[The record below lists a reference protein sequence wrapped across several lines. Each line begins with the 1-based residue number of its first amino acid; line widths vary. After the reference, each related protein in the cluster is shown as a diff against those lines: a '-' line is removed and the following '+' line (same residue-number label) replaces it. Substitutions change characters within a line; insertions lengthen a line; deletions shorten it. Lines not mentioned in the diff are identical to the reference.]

1 VKLIKEVNN
10 SLILFFMSA
19 KENTYYKNR
28 INGSYVTSVISITLV
43 LFTLGILGLI
53 VLQANS
59 LSNYIKENIG
69 FEIIIKQDVKEA
81 DILYLQKTLD
91 LEPFVKT
98 TEYIT
103 KEEASERLT
112 SVLGEEFTG
121 FLGEEENPLLPSID
135 IRFHADWANN
145 DSLAIIEE
153 TIIANENVKE
163 VYYQKSLVHI
173 INKNVQRISL
183 ILLGF
188 SLLLLFIAMALI
200 NNTIRLSVYS
210 KRFTIRSMKLI
221 GATERFIRRPFV
233 FKGILQGIIGAF
245 FAMLLISIIITALKT
260 NIPELAILMVP
271 KLIAF
276 LFGIILL
283 IGVFFAGFSTYLS
296 VNKYLRMRS
305 DKLYD

>member
-1 VKLIKEVNN
+1 
-10 SLILFFMSA
+10 M
-19 KENTYYKNR
+19 
-28 INGSYVTSVISITLV
+28 
-43 LFTLGILGLI
+43 LGLI

-69 FEIIIKQDVKEA
+69 FEIIIKPGVKEA
-81 DILYLQKTLD
+81 DILYMQKTLD

-112 SVLGEEFTG
+112 SMLGEEFTG

-135 IRFHADWANN
+135 IRFNADWANN
-145 DSLAIIEE
+145 DSLAVIEE
-153 TIIANENVKE
+153 AIMANENVKE

-173 INKNVQRISL
+173 INKNVRRISL

-233 FKGILQGIIGAF
+233 LKGVLQGVISAVIT
-245 FAMLLISIIITALKT
+245 MLLISIIITALKR
-260 NIPELAILMVP
+260 NIPELAV
-271 KLIAF
+271 LIGPEMIIYLFAF
-276 LFGIILL
+276 ILL
-283 IGVFFAGFSTYLS
+283 LGIFFAGVSTYFA
-296 VNKYLRMRS
+296 VNKYLRMRTER
-305 DKLYD
+305 LYG

>member
-1 VKLIKEVNN
+1 MPSRED
-10 SLILFFMSA
+10 
-19 KENTYYKNR
+19 TYYKNR
-28 INGSYVTSVISITLV
+28 INSSYITSVISITLV
-43 LFTLGILGLI
+43 LFTLGMLGLI

-69 FEIIIKQDVKEA
+69 FEIIIKPGVKEA

-112 SVLGEEFTG
+112 SMLGEEFTG

-135 IRFHADWANN
+135 IRFNADWANN

-153 TIIANENVKE
+153 TIMNNENVKE

-173 INKNVQRISL
+173 INKNVRRISL

-221 GATERFIRRPFV
+221 GATERFIRRPFIL
-233 FKGILQGIIGAF
+233 KGILQGVISAVIT
-245 FAMLLISIIITALKT
+245 MLMISIIITALKS
-260 NIPELAILMVP
+260 NIPELAVLIVP
-271 KLIAF
+271 KLIVF
-276 LFGIILL
+276 LFAFILILGIL
-283 IGVFFAGFSTYLS
+283 FAGISTYFA
-296 VNKYLRMRS
+296 VNKYLRMRTER
-305 DKLYD
+305 LYG

>member
-1 VKLIKEVNN
+1 
-10 SLILFFMSA
+10 MPA
-19 KENTYYKNR
+19 KEDTYYKKR
-28 INGSYVTSVISITLV
+28 INSSYITSVISITLV

-69 FEIIIKQDVKEA
+69 FEIIIKPGVKEA

-112 SVLGEEFTG
+112 DMLGEEFTG

-145 DSLAIIEE
+145 DSFAVIEE
-153 TIIANENVKE
+153 IILANDYVKE

-173 INKNVQRISL
+173 INKNVRRISL

-210 KRFTIRSMKLI
+210 KRFTIRSMQLI
-221 GATERFIRRPFV
+221 GATEQFIRRPFIL
-233 FKGILQGIIGAF
+233 KGLLQGVISAVIT
-245 FAMLLISIIITALKT
+245 MLLISIIITALKS
-260 NIPELAILMVP
+260 NIPELAV
-271 KLIAF
+271 LIGPELIVF
-276 LFGIILL
+276 LFAIILI
-283 IGVFFAGFSTYLS
+283 IGMLFVGISTIFA
-296 VNKYLRMRS
+296 VNKYLRMRTER
-305 DKLYD
+305 LYG

>member
-1 VKLIKEVNN
+1 
-10 SLILFFMSA
+10 MSA
-19 KENTYYKNR
+19 KEETYYKKR
-28 INGSYVTSVISITLV
+28 INSSYFTSIISITLV

-53 VLQANS
+53 VLQAS
-59 LSNYIKENIG
+59 ALSNYIKENIG
-69 FEIIIKQDVKEA
+69 FEIIIKPEVKEA

-103 KEEASERLT
+103 KEEASKRLT
-112 SVLGEEFTG
+112 DMLGEEFTG

-135 IRFHADWANN
+135 IRFNADWANN
-145 DSLAIIEE
+145 DSLAVIEE
-153 TIIANENVKE
+153 SIMANENVKE

-173 INKNVQRISL
+173 INKNVRRISL

-210 KRFTIRSMKLI
+210 KRFTIRSMQLI

-233 FKGILQGIIGAF
+233 LKGILQGVISAVIT
-245 FAMLLISIIITALKT
+245 MVLISIIITALKN
-260 NIPELAILMVP
+260 NIPELAVLIGP
-271 KLIAF
+271 KMIIF
-276 LFGIILL
+276 LFIFILTLGIVLA
-283 IGVFFAGFSTYLS
+283 GMSTFFA
-296 VNKYLRMRS
+296 VKKYLRMRTER
-305 DKLYD
+305 LYG

>member
-1 VKLIKEVNN
+1 
-10 SLILFFMSA
+10 MPA
-19 KENTYYKNR
+19 KEDTYYKKR
-28 INGSYVTSVISITLV
+28 INSSYITSVISITLV

-69 FEIIIKQDVKEA
+69 FEIIIKQGVKEA

-91 LEPFVKT
+91 MEPFVKT

-112 SVLGEEFTG
+112 EMLGEEFTG

-153 TIIANENVKE
+153 TILADENVKE

-173 INKNVQRISL
+173 INKNVRRISL

-210 KRFTIRSMKLI
+210 KRFTIRSMQLI

-233 FKGILQGIIGAF
+233 LKGVLQGVISAVIT
-245 FAMLLISIIITALKT
+245 MILISIIITALKS
-260 NIPELAILMVP
+260 NIPELAV
-271 KLIAF
+271 LIGPELIVF
-276 LFGIILL
+276 LFTIILI
-283 IGVFFAGFSTYLS
+283 IGIMFAGISTYFA
-296 VNKYLRMRS
+296 VNKYLRMRTER
-305 DKLYD
+305 LYG

>member
-1 VKLIKEVNN
+1 MPSRED
-10 SLILFFMSA
+10 
-19 KENTYYKNR
+19 TYYKNR
-28 INGSYVTSVISITLV
+28 INSSYITSVISITLV
-43 LFTLGILGLI
+43 LFTLGMLGLI

-69 FEIIIKQDVKEA
+69 FEIIIKPGVKEA

-112 SVLGEEFTG
+112 SMLGEEFTG

-135 IRFHADWANN
+135 IRFNADWANN

-153 TIIANENVKE
+153 TIMNNENVKE

-173 INKNVQRISL
+173 INKNVRRISL

-233 FKGILQGIIGAF
+233 LKGILQGVISAVIT
-245 FAMLLISIIITALKT
+245 MLMISIIITALKS
-260 NIPELAILMVP
+260 NIPELAVLIVP
-271 KLIAF
+271 KLIVF
-276 LFGIILL
+276 LFAFILILGIL
-283 IGVFFAGFSTYLS
+283 FAGISTYFA
-296 VNKYLRMRS
+296 VNKYLRMRTER
-305 DKLYD
+305 LYG

>member
-1 VKLIKEVNN
+1 MPSKED
-10 SLILFFMSA
+10 
-19 KENTYYKNR
+19 TYYKNR
-28 INGSYVTSVISITLV
+28 INSSYITSVISITLV

-69 FEIIIKQDVKEA
+69 FEIIIKPGVKEA

-112 SVLGEEFTG
+112 SMLGEEFTG

-135 IRFHADWANN
+135 IRFNADWANN
-145 DSLAIIEE
+145 DSLAVIEE
-153 TIIANENVKE
+153 AIMANENVKE

-173 INKNVQRISL
+173 INKNVRRISL

-221 GATERFIRRPFV
+221 GATERFIRRPFIL
-233 FKGILQGIIGAF
+233 KGILQGVISAVIT
-245 FAMLLISIIITALKT
+245 MLLIAIIITALKS
-260 NIPELAILMVP
+260 NIPELAVLIVP
-271 KLIAF
+271 KLIVF
-276 LFGIILL
+276 LFAFILILGIL
-283 IGVFFAGFSTYLS
+283 FAGVSTYFA
-296 VNKYLRMRS
+296 VNKYLRMRTER
-305 DKLYD
+305 LYG

>member
-1 VKLIKEVNN
+1 
-10 SLILFFMSA
+10 MPA
-19 KENTYYKNR
+19 KEDSYYKNR
-28 INGSYVTSVISITLV
+28 INGSYITSVISITLV
-43 LFTLGILGLI
+43 LFTLGILGLV

-91 LEPFVKT
+91 LEPYVKT

-112 SVLGEEFTG
+112 SMLGEEFTG

-145 DSLAIIEE
+145 DSLAVIEE
-153 TIIANENVKE
+153 SIMANEIVKE

-173 INKNVQRISL
+173 INNNVRRISL

-188 SLLLLFIAMALI
+188 SFLLLFIAIALI

-233 FKGILQGIIGAF
+233 FKGVLQGIISALL
-245 FAMLLISIIITALKT
+245 AMLFISVIITMLKA
-260 NIPELAILMVP
+260 NIPELTILIVP
-271 KLIAF
+271 KLMVL
-276 LFGIILL
+276 LFGGILI
-283 IGVFFAGFSTYLS
+283 IGVLLTGFSTYFA
-296 VNKYLRMRS
+296 VNKYLRMRTE
-305 DKLYD
+305 KLYG